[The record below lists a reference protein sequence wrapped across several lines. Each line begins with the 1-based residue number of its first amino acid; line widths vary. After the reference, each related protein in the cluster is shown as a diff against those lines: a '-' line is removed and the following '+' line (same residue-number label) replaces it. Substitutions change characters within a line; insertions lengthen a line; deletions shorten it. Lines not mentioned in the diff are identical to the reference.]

1 MAGSVAR
8 CKLAFFHH
16 PRFSSGWH
24 GDAPKMGAIFR
35 ILYDARVSVALA
47 GHDHPYE
54 RSAPLDRHRRLAATL
69 RGG

>member
-1 MAGSVAR
+1 
-8 CKLAFFHH
+8 
-16 PRFSSGWH
+16 
-24 GDAPKMGAIFR
+24 MGAIFR

-54 RSAPLDRHRRLAATL
+54 RSAPLDRNRRLAATL